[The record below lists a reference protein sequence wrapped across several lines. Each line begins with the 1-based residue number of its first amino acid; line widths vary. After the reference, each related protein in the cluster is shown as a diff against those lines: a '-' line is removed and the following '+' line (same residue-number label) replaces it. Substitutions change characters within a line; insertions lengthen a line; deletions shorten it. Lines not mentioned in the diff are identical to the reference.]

1 MNHDGIQLIWQICLL
16 FVTLFVY
23 NNYCIQHFPPNYNI
37 FPTLKYLTDDKADA
51 MYVDDRRQGGDTLDN
66 L

>member
-1 MNHDGIQLIWQICLL
+1 MAYTVCLL
-16 FVTLFVY
+16 FVTLFMYNVH
-23 NNYCIQHFPPNYNI
+23 NNYCIQHFPSNYNI
-37 FPTLKYLTDDKADA
+37 FLTLKYLTDDKADA